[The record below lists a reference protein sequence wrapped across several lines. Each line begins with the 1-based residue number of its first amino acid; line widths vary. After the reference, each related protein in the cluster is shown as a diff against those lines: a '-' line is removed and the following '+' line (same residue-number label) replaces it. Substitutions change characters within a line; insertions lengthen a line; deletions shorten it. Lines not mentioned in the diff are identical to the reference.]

1 MNGNLVSLPCPK
13 CRQPNPVEA
22 ASCKC
27 GHRFFADAIG
37 AEENSFPSIQVAL
50 PELQLTAR
58 TTAAAAPA
66 KRSEPSAPAASTE
79 RPLSE
84 ALQPAVTIDVRRAS
98 SIHAAPVYREL
109 SILAESQPERLPKW
123 RLLVPAGAIAATLA
137 IAGAWSG
144 YFGTIESVFG
154 VTSDEVPVAEQPAG
168 PTDDGSTVGA
178 TTEEADTTASD
189 ESSSTVDEQTQSEV
203 PGTNVDEGRGPV
215 RRDTVGSPRTAA
227 PRTFAPAGETAVAER
242 SASAT
247 ETAPAE
253 PRASANRAT
262 PVALCGDGTYS
273 YSKSGDPCAQR
284 GGVAERY
291 TPGRPVTEVTPP
303 EARTYI
309 LGPRGGCYYLNSSGR
324 KVYVNK
330 ELCG

>member
-1 MNGNLVSLPCPK
+1 MSSNLAALPCPK

-27 GHRFFADAIG
+27 GHRFFTDPIDAD
-37 AEENSFPSIQVAL
+37 EYSFPPIQVAL

-58 TTAAAAPA
+58 TTAASAPA
-66 KRSEPSAPAASTE
+66 KISEPPPPTASPE

-84 ALQPAVTIDVRRAS
+84 ALQPKQPIDIRRAS

-123 RLLVPAGAIAATLA
+123 RLLVPAGAIAAALA
-137 IAGAWSG
+137 IAGVWSG
-144 YFGTIESVFG
+144 YFGAIESVFG
-154 VTSDEVPVAEQPAG
+154 VSSDKVPVAEQPSASV
-168 PTDDGSTVGA
+168 DDGSAVVA
-178 TTEEADTTASD
+178 AEEADTTAS
-189 ESSSTVDEQTQSEV
+189 ENSSSSVDEQMRSDM
-203 PGTNVDEGRGPV
+203 PGTIVDEGRGSV
-215 RRDTVGSPRTAA
+215 RRDSLGSPRTSA
-227 PRTFAPAGETAVAER
+227 PRTFAPADGNALAER

-253 PRASANRAT
+253 PRASANRAA

-284 GGVAERY
+284 GGVAERF